1 MFLQGLLNDPL
12 SLLLMPSSTVTPGT
26 SSVMGPSSF
35 ATQSAPSDMAQ
46 PSFITADTSG
56 AAISTPAAVTIEE
69 NAATAQH
76 ILDEYNRL
84 HTAPPIRKD
93 MNFSF
98 PPGLF
103 THEVNLMGSEYPYR
117 HLLQEL
123 DNPSE
128 FTELFKQVPADP
140 LKVPNAFQ
148 DLDLFD

>member
-1 MFLQGLLNDPL
+1 MDDPL
-12 SLLLMPSSTVTPGT
+12 SMLLLPSSAPV
-26 SSVMGPSSF
+26 PSAGESLF
-35 ATQSAPSDMAQ
+35 TTTAPSEVSQ
-46 PSFITADTSG
+46 PSFMTTEMSG

-76 ILDEYNRL
+76 ILDEYNRM
-84 HTAPPIRKD
+84 HTAPPVRKD

-103 THEVNLMGSEYPYR
+103 SNEVNLVDSEYPYR

-123 DNPSE
+123 DNPAE
-128 FTELFKQVPADP
+128 FTELFKQVPANP
-140 LKVPNAFQ
+140 LKMPNTFQ